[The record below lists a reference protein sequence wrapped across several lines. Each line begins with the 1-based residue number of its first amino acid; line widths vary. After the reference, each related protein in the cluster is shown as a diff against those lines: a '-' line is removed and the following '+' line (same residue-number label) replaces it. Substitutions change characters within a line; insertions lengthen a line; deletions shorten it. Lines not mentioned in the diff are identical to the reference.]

1 MKQRNEKKE
10 LEVIKKIQNQ
20 PYTKYWK
27 ILRIRRDKNM
37 PNDHEVVF
45 KIEESIKDDI
55 KYEDLVIKNKQLID
69 SINVPW
75 C

>member
-69 SINVPW
+69 SINVP
-75 C
+75 

>member
-55 KYEDLVIKNKQLID
+55 KYEDLVVKNKQLID